1 MADILVIDDEELA
14 LFTMREILEDAGH
27 TVATA
32 SDGAAGLALQG
43 SRRFDLVITDMI
55 MPHKEGAQLIGEIRE
70 KDPGIPILAVSGSG
84 RTRNTDLLELAKQC
98 GANAV
103 LTKPFSE
110 EDLLKVLAVCLG
122 TGKTDL
128 PSAS

>member
-32 SDGAAGLALQG
+32 SDGAAGLALQS

-84 RTRNTDLLELAKQC
+84 RTRNTDLLELARQC